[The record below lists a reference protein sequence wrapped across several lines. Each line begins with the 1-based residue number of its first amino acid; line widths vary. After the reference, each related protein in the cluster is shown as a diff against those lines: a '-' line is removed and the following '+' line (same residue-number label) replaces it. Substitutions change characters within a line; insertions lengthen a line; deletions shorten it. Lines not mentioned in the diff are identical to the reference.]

1 MIRCPHPMV
10 CEWFYNNN
18 SRSLHQLSRWWI
30 VCAVQFGRSPHPL
43 PLTSQLA
50 VAVAAAAARGLL
62 ASLCL
67 VEGPVLF
74 SATETWV
81 VPVVPVGDWVLPTP
95 SLTDL
100 LRCNICGTTPTMLCL
115 YFPPPLLASSLQRS
129 LLQSVIRNLV
139 DSEDDLERQTQRKKL
154 ESDLDM
160 TSERLDT
167 LVQGV

>member
-1 MIRCPHPMV
+1 
-10 CEWFYNNN
+10 
-18 SRSLHQLSRWWI
+18 
-30 VCAVQFGRSPHPL
+30 
-43 PLTSQLA
+43 
-50 VAVAAAAARGLL
+50 
-62 ASLCL
+62 
-67 VEGPVLF
+67 
-74 SATETWV
+74 
-81 VPVVPVGDWVLPTP
+81 
-95 SLTDL
+95 
-100 LRCNICGTTPTMLCL
+100 MLCL